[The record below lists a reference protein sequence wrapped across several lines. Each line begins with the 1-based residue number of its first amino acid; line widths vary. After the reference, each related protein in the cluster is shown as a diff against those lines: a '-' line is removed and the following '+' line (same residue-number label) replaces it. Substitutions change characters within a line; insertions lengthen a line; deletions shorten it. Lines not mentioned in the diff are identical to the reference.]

1 MEDRLYDTLK
11 LFFSIPGINQDCMI
25 TGSADNYLQKISDH
39 FPNDIDIL
47 YWMSDEEFDFK
58 YREIISNMNFPITLD
73 IFHSTYAYDLT
84 KFRYYIFYNGLIVP
98 VLSSKIEYFTLRWRD
113 KYLSQKKPWKTQK
126 NRESLDKFEKEFM
139 INVDLIENFKYEDY
153 L

>member
-1 MEDRLYDTLK
+1 MEDALYNTLK

-25 TGSADNYLQKISDH
+25 TGSADNYLQKISDQ
-39 FPNDIDIL
+39 FPNDIDII
-47 YWMSDEEFDFK
+47 YWMSDEEFDLK
-58 YREIISNMNFPITLD
+58 YREIISNMNFPIPLD

-98 VLSSKIEYFTLRWRD
+98 VLSSKIEYFTLKWRD
-113 KYLSQKKPWKTQK
+113 KYLSQRNPYRAKKLGDTL
-126 NRESLDKFEKEFM
+126 SKFEREFM
-139 INVDLIENFKYEDY
+139 INVDLIEDYKYEDY